1 MKSLL
6 IYLAV
11 INVVTFFMYGID
23 KIKAKRNKWRIRE
36 TALLGLAVLGG
47 SVGAWIGM
55 MVWRHKT
62 MHKKF
67 RYGIPLIL
75 IAQIAL
81 LFLFLHRTAW
91 SSTRQEIAVEQSD
104 ISAIADKVWAFSQ
117 NHPNG
122 FTLNVRTMTEP
133 EEGIA
138 VSYAETQ
145 HSHSRSELERVV
157 RHALLNEGYV
167 GGWYNS
173 EDSLYYFDSSRLFP
187 ESALDEAIEFGRE
200 NGQRTVFIL
209 SSSTEINITKDKITA
224 EMAFEGVSNYCHSTY
239 DWSVAEDN
247 PSIMYVEMGVETDSA
262 YQVVFRSYTGAFV
275 NFYVDKTSGQTR
287 IEEYVPA
294 LDIKE
299 EAGTIDL
306 FDYLSLDAPRATGG
320 SICP

>member
-11 INVVTFFMYGID
+11 INVLTFFMYGID

-81 LFLFLHRTAW
+81 LFLFLYRTAS

-117 NHPNG
+117 NHPDG

-145 HSHSRSELERVV
+145 HCHSRSELERVV

-200 NGQRTVFIL
+200 NGQRSVFIL

-247 PSIMYVEMGVETDSA
+247 PSIMYVEMGEETDSA

-299 EAGTIDL
+299 EAGSIDL